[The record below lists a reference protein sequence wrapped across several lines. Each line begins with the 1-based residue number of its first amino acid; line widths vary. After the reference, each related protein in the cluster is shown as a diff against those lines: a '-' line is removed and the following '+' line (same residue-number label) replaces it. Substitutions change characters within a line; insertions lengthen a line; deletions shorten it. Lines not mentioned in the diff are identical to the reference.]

1 MESTV
6 SGITI
11 DCINSDNSISILW
24 LSIMSACGRN
34 KVNDSSCCYLPLLP
48 PLMIQSQTV
57 IKEQSINRTFWRRL
71 KVVLPSLPFSLFLP
85 LHFLYTVCLHFP
97 CDGRA
102 FRFEIYS
109 SLCKSD
115 LGCHH
120 DNSTQ
125 VFFWWHSI
133 WLDSNRSLRC
143 ISTYVFHNCW
153 NFWQWFHFFFLL
165 EGISRSC
172 LVNSECLGYLHSVF
186 SSSMPS

>member
-1 MESTV
+1 MESTG

-11 DCINSDNSISILW
+11 DCINSDNSISILR
-24 LSIMSACGRN
+24 LSIMSACGRH
-34 KVNDSSCCYLPLLP
+34 KSKWQFLKLLCFSLPLLP
-48 PLMIQSQTV
+48 PLMMQPQTI

-125 VFFWWHSI
+125 SFFGDILFEWIVIGPWDVFTHKYFTTVGISGNGFCFFFSFFWRAFQGAA
-133 WLDSNRSLRC
+133 L
-143 ISTYVFHNCW
+143 
-153 NFWQWFHFFFLL
+153 
-165 EGISRSC
+165 
-172 LVNSECLGYLHSVF
+172 
-186 SSSMPS
+186 